1 MRLAWPVHTTPR
13 AMTGRCGHKN
23 GQGGHLEHLET
34 GRKLEAVSGS
44 WKPCLEAETRGRTGP
59 GPSRPLP
66 PGQGFAHARTGGR
79 RSGVGPQIIVTVTQ
93 FEVQTKKRA
102 IWKTGRPRKRTGS
115 PPPNRPPPPI
125 PPTLTR
131 GDAAPGRAQRAADRA
146 SGATPLVAVTA
157 LAKWPF
163 RPSSLPALPETRRRT
178 CTARLAPPNPG
189 RCFAHARTGGAAGRV
204 SGPKS

>member
-23 GQGGHLEHLET
+23 EQGGHLEHLET

-93 FEVQTKKRA
+93 FEVQTKK
-102 IWKTGRPRKRTGS
+102 GDLENRKAPETHRK
-115 PPPNRPPPPI
+115 PPSQPPAPTD

-131 GDAAPGRAQRAADRA
+131 GDAAPERAQRAADRA

-157 LAKWPF
+157 LAKWAF
-163 RPSSLPALPETRRRT
+163 RPSSLPVLPMTRRRT

-189 RCFAHARTGGAAGRV
+189 RCFAHARTGGAAGWV